1 MVSAIQKQQKA
12 GAGSGPE
19 EGALNKPFQYDYY
32 SQIETNTYML
42 FVLAMRS
49 PQTKQKY
56 LQRFGY
62 FLEFAR
68 VATEKTTSSG
78 YVVYTS

>member
-19 EGALNKPFQYDYY
+19 GALNKPFQYDYF

-42 FVLAMRS
+42 FVLATRS
-49 PQTKQKY
+49 PQTEQKY
-56 LQRFGY
+56 LQGFGY

-78 YVVYTS
+78 VGCIY

>member
-1 MVSAIQKQQKA
+1 MVSAIRKQQKA
-12 GAGSGPE
+12 GAGSRPE
-19 EGALNKPFQYDYY
+19 GGALNKPFQYDYY
-32 SQIETNTYML
+32 SQIETNKYLL
-42 FVLAMRS
+42 FVLATRS

-56 LQRFGY
+56 LQRVGY

-68 VATEKTTSSG
+68 VANEKTTPSG

>member
-1 MVSAIQKQQKA
+1 MVSAIQKQQKT
-12 GAGSGPE
+12 GAGLGPE
-19 EGALNKPFQYDYY
+19 GGALNKPFQHDYY
-32 SQIETNTYML
+32 SQIETNTYLL

-62 FLEFAR
+62 FSR
-68 VATEKTTSSG
+68 ICSRRN
-78 YVVYTS
+78 